1 MNGLSLKA
9 CRQLWSFWTQTH
21 EWSFKQNLEK
31 NGIKPQAEFGEKNGI
46 KPQTEF
52 GKKWIWS
59 DAKQ

>member
-1 MNGLSLKA
+1 MVILDANAWVKLQAEFG
-9 CRQLWSFWTQTH
+9 
-21 EWSFKQNLEK
+21 K